1 MNISI
6 VIPLLNEAPN
16 LSPLYTEITEVMNG
30 LEHAYEII
38 FVDDGSTD
46 GGLEILKD
54 IQRSD
59 SRVKIISFRR
69 NFGQTAALAA
79 GFEYAQGEVF
89 VTLDADRQ
97 NDPRDIPLL
106 LEKILSGYDL
116 VNGWRYDRQDDY
128 VSRKLPSM
136 IANKLISW
144 TTDVKLH
151 DYGCTLKA
159 IRAEVAKHIT
169 LYGELHRFIPAIA
182 SWMGVS
188 IAEVRVNHRPRVEG
202 DSKYGI
208 SRTFRVFL
216 DLITVKFLLS
226 YSGRPIHFFGL
237 PGLLTGAVGFVLALY
252 LSIERLVF
260 GVALSDR
267 PILLLAILL
276 ILIGVQFIVF
286 GLLGELQIRT
296 YHESQN
302 KPIFVTKELIGFG
315 T

>member
-16 LSPLYTEITEVMNG
+16 LRPLHEEVTDVMTNTG
-30 LEHAYEII
+30 LDYEII
-38 FVDDGSTD
+38 FVDDGSD
-46 GGLEILKD
+46 DESLDILKE
-54 IQRSD
+54 IQAGD
-59 SRVKIISFRR
+59 SHVKIVSFRR

-79 GFEYAQGEVF
+79 GFEYAQGDVF
-89 VTLDADRQ
+89 ITMDADRQ
-97 NDPRDIPLL
+97 NDPRDIPEI
-106 LEKILSGYDL
+106 LEKIDEGYDL
-116 VNGWRYDRQDDY
+116 VNGWRFDRQDDY
-128 VSRKLPSM
+128 LSRKLPSM

-159 IRAEVAKHIT
+159 IRSEVAKHIM

-182 SWMGVS
+182 SWMGVN

-216 DLITVKFLLS
+216 DLITVKFMLS
-226 YSGRPIHFFGL
+226 YSGRPIHFFGI
-237 PGLLTGAVGFVLALY
+237 PGLLTSVIGFIIAFY
-252 LSIERLVF
+252 LSVERIFF

-302 KPIFVTKELIGFG
+302 KPIFVTKELVGFEN
-315 T
+315 

>member
-1 MNISI
+1 VNVSI

-16 LSPLYTEITEVMNG
+16 LRPLYDELTEVMTDIA
-30 LEHAYEII
+30 LDYEII
-38 FVDDGSTD
+38 FVDDGSDD
-46 GGLEILKD
+46 GSLDILKEIRTAD
-54 IQRSD
+54 RHI
-59 SRVKIISFRR
+59 KIVSFRR

-79 GFEYAQGEVF
+79 GFEYAGGDVL

-106 LEKILSGYDL
+106 LEKINEGYDL
-116 VNGWRYDRQDDY
+116 VNGWRFDRQDDY
-128 VSRKLPSM
+128 LSRKLPSM
-136 IANKLISW
+136 LANKLISW
-144 TTDVKLH
+144 TTDVQLH

-159 IRAEVAKHIT
+159 IRRDVAKHIT

-188 IAEVRVNHRPRVEG
+188 IAEVKVNHRPRVEG

-226 YSGRPIHFFGL
+226 YSGRPIHFFGI
-237 PGLLTGAVGFVLALY
+237 PGLLSGAVGFIMALY
-252 LSIERLVF
+252 LSIERLFF

-267 PILLLAILL
+267 PVLLLAVLL
-276 ILIGVQFIVF
+276 MLIGVQFIVF

-302 KPIFVTKELIGFG
+302 KRIFVTKELVGF
-315 T
+315 

>member
-1 MNISI
+1 MNVSI

-16 LSPLYTEITEVMNG
+16 LRPLYEELTDVMTKTDVN
-30 LEHAYEII
+30 YEII
-38 FVDDGSTD
+38 FVDDGSED
-46 GGLEILKD
+46 GSLGILKS
-54 IQRSD
+54 IQRTD
-59 SRVKIISFRR
+59 PKVRIISFRR
-69 NFGQTAALAA
+69 NFGQTAALSA
-79 GFEYAQGEVF
+79 GFEYAAGTVF

-106 LEKILSGYDL
+106 LAKIEEGYDL
-116 VNGWRYDRQDDY
+116 VNGWRFDRQDDY
-128 VSRKLPSM
+128 LSRKLPSL

-159 IRAEVAKHIT
+159 IRREVAKHIT

-182 SWMGVS
+182 SWMGVN
-188 IAEVRVNHRPRVEG
+188 IAEVKVNHRPRVEG
-202 DSKYGI
+202 ASKYGI

-226 YSGRPIHFFGL
+226 YSGRPIHFFGI
-237 PGLLTGAVGFVLALY
+237 PGLASGAIGFLIALY
-252 LSIERLVF
+252 LSIERLFF

-276 ILIGVQFIVF
+276 MLIGVQFIVF

-296 YHESQN
+296 YHETQN
-302 KPIFVTKELIGFG
+302 KRIFVAKELLGFDR
-315 T
+315 